1 MRLLLLFKKNRM
13 REFFSVCHH
22 LYFSL
27 FSTSPPNCPPPP
39 RAGTDRFIGVAFAKS
54 RVLFLRVVLAFFI
67 ILVTDTVMY

>member
-1 MRLLLLFKKNRM
+1 MRLLLLFKKSDARVFLCLPSSLSPSF
-13 REFFSVCHH
+13 RLHH
-22 LYFSL
+22 LPL
-27 FSTSPPNCPPPP
+27 PPPPP